1 MSAAPTYLDGLQTS
15 AIAVSA
21 FVKQTAL
28 EGVKDL
34 LLGNQEF
41 SQDADSFTPTA
52 LNTPHPDD
60 PTPSTPTWILVE
72 ETNFQDLGANVRQWT
87 RRYARKPDDYSEM
100 GGTIAYNFI
109 GFYGVFGLNVPA
121 VTGRG
126 RFVEVVPVRVQ
137 RDFFLIG
144 PEAYCDYTTPQ
155 EIPVIQE
162 QIYYITDPEQKT
174 DYLGDD
180 TILDTPSTPTRTD
193 YEAMIAAQ
201 DEIVAQASKVERW
214 QGNIYVRET
223 FYIIAK

>member
-1 MSAAPTYLDGLQTS
+1 MPAAPTFQDRTYTS
-15 AIAVSA
+15 AFAVSA
-21 FVKQTAL
+21 FVKHTAL
-28 EGVKDL
+28 DGVKDL
-34 LLGNQEF
+34 LVGDQDF
-41 SQDADSFTPTA
+41 CQDADSFTATA

-60 PTPSTPTWILVE
+60 PSPSDPTFVLVE
-72 ETNFQDLGANVRQWT
+72 ETNFQDLGNNVRQWT

-100 GGTIAYNFI
+100 GGTLAYNFI
-109 GFYGVFGLNVPA
+109 GFFGTFGINITA

-144 PEAYCDYTTPQ
+144 PEAYCDYATPQ
-155 EIPVIQE
+155 EIPIIQE

-174 DYLGDD
+174 DYLGDEPP
-180 TILDTPSTPTRTD
+180 LDVASTPSRTD

-223 FYIIAK
+223 FYIEAK